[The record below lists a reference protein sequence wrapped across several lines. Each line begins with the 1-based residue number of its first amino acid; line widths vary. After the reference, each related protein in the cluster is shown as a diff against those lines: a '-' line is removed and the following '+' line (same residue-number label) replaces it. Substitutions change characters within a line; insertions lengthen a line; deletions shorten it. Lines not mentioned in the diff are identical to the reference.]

1 MSESLNFSEMQLDYW
16 RNASRRWNIKTG
28 ATGSGKTFLDFYML
42 PKRIRACTGAG
53 LITLIGNTRGTLSRN
68 ILDPLRGIYGERMVG
83 MIRSD
88 NTADLFGKK
97 VYCLGADKINQVA
110 KIQGATIEYAYGDEI
125 TTWSQEVFEML
136 KSRLR
141 CPNSCFDGTCNPAD
155 PEHWMK
161 KFLESDADVYL
172 QEYTIYDNP
181 YLPKGF
187 VDELCKEYAGTV
199 YYDRYILG
207 KWARAEGLVF
217 RFFADNPEAYTFTDD
232 ELYEKNKD
240 GLVKID
246 QKGNPVLLPMSKI
259 VMGVD
264 FGGNGSE
271 TTFALWGYFG
281 KYHEFKVLEEGG
293 LPLTDDINA
302 DDICRAWLDFY
313 KSVLKKYGRVDWI
326 FPDSASSTMINSLRA
341 TAEAAGLPKRNISGC
356 RKNEVKDRPKT
367 LSRLFN
373 SGRLKVNK
381 RCENTIRAFSS
392 LVWDPKDPDRPED
405 KNIGNIN
412 DWYDANCYC
421 FLDFVEYIDLN
432 T

>member
-1 MSESLNFSEMQLDYW
+1 MSSPISKMQREYIK
-16 RNASRRWNIKTG
+16 RSKHRWNIKTG
-28 ATGSGKTFLDFYML
+28 ATGSGKSWLDYTLML
-42 PKRIRACTGAG
+42 PYRIRSCTGEG
-53 LITLIGNTRGTLSRN
+53 LIVMIGNTRGTLARN
-68 ILDPLRGIYGERMVG
+68 ILDPMRAIYGPDMVG
-83 MIRSD
+83 IIKSD

-97 VYCLGADKINQVA
+97 VYCLGADKVNQVA
-110 KIQGATIEYAYGDEI
+110 RIQGATIEYCYGDEI

-141 CPNSCFDGTCNPAD
+141 TERSCFDGTCNPAD

-161 KFLESDADVYL
+161 KFLESDADIFL

-313 KSVLKKYGRVDWI
+313 KMVLKKYGRVDWI

-341 TAEAAGLPKRNISGC
+341 TAEAAGLPKRNIAGC
-356 RKNEVKDRPKT
+356 RKNEVKDRPRT

>member
-16 RNASRRWNIKTG
+16 RNATRRWNIKTG
-28 ATGSGKTFLDFYML
+28 ATGSGKTYLDFYML

-53 LITLIGNTRGTLSRN
+53 LITLIGNTRGTLNRN
-68 ILDPLRGIYGERMVG
+68 ILDPLRGIYGENMVG

-141 CPNSCFDGTCNPAD
+141 CPNSCCDGTCNPAD

-161 KFLESDADVYL
+161 KFIDSDADVYL

-181 YLPKGF
+181 FLPKGF

-217 RFFADNPEAYTFTDD
+217 RFFADHEEDYLFDD
-232 ELYEKNKD
+232 AELYDDNGK
-240 GLVKID
+240 LT
-246 QKGNPVLLPMSKI
+246 QKFSKL

-264 FGGNGSE
+264 FGGNGSQ
-271 TTFALWGYFG
+271 TTFALWGYIG
-281 KYHEFKVLEEGG
+281 NYHEFRILEEGG

-302 DDICRAWLDFY
+302 EDICKAWLAFY
-313 KSVLKKYGRVDWI
+313 QLVLKKYGRVDWI
-326 FPDSASSTMINSLRA
+326 FPDSASTTLINSLRA
-341 TAEAAGLPKRNISGC
+341 TAQKAGLPKSNIAGC
-356 RKNEVKDRPKT
+356 RKNEVKDRPRT
-367 LSRLFN
+367 VSRLFN
-373 SGRLKVNK
+373 SGRLKVNR
-381 RCENTIRAFSS
+381 RCENTRKAFRS
-392 LVWDPKDPDRPED
+392 LVWDPKDPDIPED
-405 KNIGNIN
+405 KNLGNIN

-421 FLDFVEYIDLN
+421 FLDFVEYIDLSN
-432 T
+432 

>member
-16 RNASRRWNIKTG
+16 RNATRRWNIKTG
-28 ATGSGKTFLDFYML
+28 ATGSGKTYLDFYML

-53 LITLIGNTRGTLSRN
+53 LITLIGNTRGTLNRN
-68 ILDPLRGIYGERMVG
+68 ILDPLRGIYGENMVG

-161 KFLESDADVYL
+161 KFIDSDADVYL

-181 YLPKGF
+181 FLPKGF

-217 RFFADNPEAYTFTDD
+217 RFFADHEEDYLFDD
-232 ELYEKNKD
+232 AELYDDNGK
-240 GLVKID
+240 LT
-246 QKGNPVLLPMSKI
+246 QKFSKL

-264 FGGNGSE
+264 FGGNGSQ
-271 TTFALWGYFG
+271 TTFALWGYIG
-281 KYHEFKVLEEGG
+281 NYHEFRILEEGG

-302 DDICRAWLDFY
+302 EDICKAWLAFY
-313 KSVLKKYGRVDWI
+313 QLVLKKYGRVDWI
-326 FPDSASSTMINSLRA
+326 FPDSASTTLINSLRA
-341 TAEAAGLPKRNISGC
+341 TAQKAGLPKSNIAGC
-356 RKNEVKDRPKT
+356 RKNEVKDRPRT
-367 LSRLFN
+367 VSRLFN
-373 SGRLKVNK
+373 SGRLKVNR
-381 RCENTIRAFSS
+381 RCENTRKAFRS
-392 LVWDPKDPDRPED
+392 LVWDPKDPDIPED
-405 KNIGNIN
+405 KNLGNIN

-421 FLDFVEYIDLN
+421 FLDFVEYIDLSN
-432 T
+432 

>member
-16 RNASRRWNIKTG
+16 RNATRRWNIKTG
-28 ATGSGKTFLDFYML
+28 ATGSGKTYLDFYML

-53 LITLIGNTRGTLSRN
+53 LITLIGNTRGTLNRN
-68 ILDPLRGIYGERMVG
+68 ILDPLRGIYGENMVG

-161 KFLESDADVYL
+161 KFIDSDADVYL

-181 YLPKGF
+181 FLPKGF

-217 RFFADNPEAYTFTDD
+217 RFFADHEEDYLFDD
-232 ELYEKNKD
+232 AELYDENGK
-240 GLVKID
+240 LT
-246 QKGNPVLLPMSKI
+246 QKFSKL

-264 FGGNGSE
+264 FGGNGSQ
-271 TTFALWGYFG
+271 TTFALWGYIG
-281 KYHEFKVLEEGG
+281 NYHEFRILEEGG
-293 LPLTDDINA
+293 PPLTDDINA
-302 DDICRAWLDFY
+302 EDICKAWLAFY
-313 KSVLKKYGRVDWI
+313 QLVLKKYGRVDWI
-326 FPDSASSTMINSLRA
+326 FPDSASTTLINSLRA
-341 TAEAAGLPKRNISGC
+341 TAQKAGLPKSNIAGC
-356 RKNEVKDRPKT
+356 RKNEVKDRPLT
-367 LSRLFN
+367 ISRLFN
-373 SGRLKVNK
+373 SGRLKVNR
-381 RCENTIRAFSS
+381 RCENTRKALRS
-392 LVWDPKDPDRPED
+392 LVWDPKEPDRPED

-421 FLDFVEYIDLN
+421 FLDFVEYIDLAN
-432 T
+432 

>member
-1 MSESLNFSEMQLDYW
+1 MSYSKMQREYAG
-16 RNASRRWNIKTG
+16 RSTRRWNIKTG
-28 ATGSGKTFLDFYML
+28 ATGSGKTYVDYSLMIMT
-42 PKRIRACTGAG
+42 RIRECTGAG
-53 LITLIGNTRGTLSRN
+53 LIVLIGNTRGTLSRN
-68 ILDPLRGIYGERMVG
+68 VLDPMRNIYGERLVG
-83 MIRSD
+83 NIRAD
-88 NTADLFGKK
+88 NTADLFGHK
-97 VYCLGADKINQVA
+97 VYCLGADKITQVT
-110 KIQGATIEYAYGDEI
+110 KIQGATIEYCYGDEI

-155 PEHWMK
+155 PEHWFK
-161 KFLESDADVYL
+161 KFLDSDADIFL

-181 YLPKGF
+181 FLPKGF

-217 RFFADNPEAYTFTDD
+217 RFFADNQEPFLFSD
-232 ELYEKNKD
+232 EDLLDE
-240 GLVKID
+240 
-246 QKGNPVLLPMSKI
+246 KGNMQRFSKI

-264 FGGNGSE
+264 FGGNGSQ
-271 TTFALWGYFG
+271 TTFALWGYIG
-281 KYHEFKVLEEGG
+281 NYHEFRVLEEGG

-302 DDICRAWLDFY
+302 QDICDAWLAFY
-313 KSVLKKYGRVDWI
+313 QSVRAKYGRVDWI
-326 FPDSASSTMINSLRA
+326 FPDSASTTMINSLRS
-341 TAEAAGLPKRNISGC
+341 TAKNAKLPINNIAGC
-356 RKNEVKDRPKT
+356 RKNEVKDRPLT
-367 LSRLFN
+367 LSRLLN
-373 SGRLKVNK
+373 SGRLLINR
-381 RCENTIRAFSS
+381 RCENTRKALAS

-421 FLDFVEYIDLN
+421 FLDFVEYIDLH

>member
-1 MSESLNFSEMQLDYW
+1 MSEALNFSEMQLDYW
-16 RNASRRWNIKTG
+16 RNATHRWNIKTG
-28 ATGSGKTFLDFYML
+28 ATGSGKTFLDFYLL

-53 LITLIGNTRGTLSRN
+53 LITLIGNTRGTLARN
-68 ILDPLRGIYGERMVG
+68 ILDPLRAIYGESMVG
-83 MIRSD
+83 VIRSD

-97 VYCLGADKINQVA
+97 VYCLGADKINQVS

-155 PEHWMK
+155 PEHWLK
-161 KFLESDADVYL
+161 VFLDSDADIYL

-181 YLPKGF
+181 FLPKGF

-199 YYDRYILG
+199 YFDRFILG

-217 RFFADNPEAYTFTDD
+217 RFFADSPDRYIFDD
-232 ELYEKNKD
+232 AELYDKD
-240 GLVKID
+240 GKLIR
-246 QKGNPVLLPMSKI
+246 PFSKL

-264 FGGNGSE
+264 FGGNGSR
-271 TTFALWGYFG
+271 TTFALWGYIG
-281 KYHEFKVLEEGG
+281 NYHEFRILEEGG
-293 LPLTDDINA
+293 LPVTDNIDA
-302 DDICRAWLDFY
+302 QDICNAWLAFY
-313 KSVLKKYGRVDWI
+313 KTCLKKYERIDWI
-326 FPDSASSTMINSLRA
+326 FPDSASTTLINSLRS
-341 TAEAAGLPKRNISGC
+341 TAEAAGLPKRNIAGC
-356 RKNEVKDRPKT
+356 RKNEVKDRPRT

-373 SGRLKVNK
+373 SGRLKVAR
-381 RCENTIRAFSS
+381 RCEHTIKAFKS
-392 LVWDPKDPDRPED
+392 LVWDPKEPDRPED

>member
-161 KFLESDADVYL
+161 KFLDSDADVYL

-181 YLPKGF
+181 FLPKGF

-207 KWARAEGLVF
+207 QWARAEGLVF
-217 RFFADNPEAYTFTDD
+217 RFFADNEEPYLFDD
-232 ELYEKNKD
+232 AELYDESGKLK
-240 GLVKID
+240 
-246 QKGNPVLLPMSKI
+246 QKFSKI

-264 FGGNGSE
+264 FGGNGSQ
-271 TTFALWGYFG
+271 TTFALWGYIG
-281 KYHEFKVLEEGG
+281 NYHEFRILEEGG
-293 LPLTDDINA
+293 LPLTEDINA
-302 DDICRAWLDFY
+302 QDICNAWLAFY
-313 KSVLKKYGRVDWI
+313 KLVLKKYGRVDWI
-326 FPDSASSTMINSLRA
+326 FPDSASTTMINSLRS
-341 TAEAAGLPKRNISGC
+341 TAAANGLPKGNIAGC
-356 RKNEVKDRPKT
+356 RKNEVKDRPLT
-367 LSRLFN
+367 ISRLFN
-373 SGRLKVNK
+373 SGRLKVNR
-381 RCENTIRAFSS
+381 RCENTRKALRS
-392 LVWDPKDPDRPED
+392 LVWDPKEPDRPED